1 MIYFQ
6 IFWAFFISNL
16 LGYGGGPAIIPL
28 IEQEVV
34 QTYGWMTTTE
44 FSEVLAI
51 GNSLPGPIATKMAGY
66 IGFEVGGV
74 LGAVLALFATI
85 APSVILLITFLQ
97 LMKRFKDAPQVKR
110 MTENVKPTIAVM
122 LGVLGVGFFMNSL
135 ESSGP
140 IHTLVLFIA
149 AGALLV
155 KTKIPPV
162 FVIVASMLYGALLLS

>member
-44 FSEVLAI
+44 FSEVLAVA
-51 GNSLPGPIATKMAGY
+51 NSLPGPIATKMAGY

-74 LGAVLALFATI
+74 IGAVLALFATI
-85 APSVILLITFLQ
+85 APSVILLIAFLQ
-97 LMKRFKDAPQVKR
+97 LMNRFKDAPQVKK

-122 LGVLGVGFFMNSL
+122 LGALGIGFFMSSFENSGL
-135 ESSGP
+135 
-140 IHTLVLFIA
+140 IHTLVLFLA
-149 AGALLV
+149 AGVLLV